1 MSAMIEQWN
10 DEGRVWSVVS
20 FFSPFLLEVLI
31 FLCCGSKLKLRWIE
45 ALRWANNQ
53 IYFIALQTLHW
64 WPLDRGWIVRIRL
77 TPVISPAA
85 CRPALMGTS
94 TRCKELFRCSS
105 TVFQYMNGPFLLISR
120 SNARCLVWAKFYWIA
135 QMDGLIA
142 RARSGRAALNIQI
155 LLHLWSI
162 GNMAFQRIARWE
174 NTYY

>member
-1 MSAMIEQWN
+1 MEWWGESVECGVIFQPFSSRSSNFSLLWKQIEIEV
-10 DEGRVWSVVS
+10 DRS
-20 FFSPFLLEVLI
+20 FEVGQQSDLFYSSP
-31 FLCCGSKLKLRWIE
+31 
-45 ALRWANNQ
+45 
-53 IYFIALQTLHW
+53 TLHW

-94 TRCKELFRCSS
+94 TRCKELFRCSG
-105 TVFQYMNGPFLLISR
+105 TIFQYMNGPFLLISR

-155 LLHLWSI
+155 LLHLWTI
-162 GNMAFQRIARWE
+162 GNMAFQSIARWE
-174 NTYY
+174 NTY